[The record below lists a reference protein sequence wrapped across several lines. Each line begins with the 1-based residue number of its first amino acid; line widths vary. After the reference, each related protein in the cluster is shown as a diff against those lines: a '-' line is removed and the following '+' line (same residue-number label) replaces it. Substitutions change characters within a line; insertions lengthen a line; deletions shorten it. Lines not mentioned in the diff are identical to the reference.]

1 MSAHNS
7 RQPANAGSPTAAPDD
22 PAPDRP
28 GRDGPGPGATRPV
41 PAGPGQAGP
50 DQGSPG
56 QAGRAA
62 LEALDA
68 LLDPRWYITVLI
80 TGDGRIPCLTVSS
93 RHARLTWDIHATEGW
108 YWSAEVKVAPFG
120 DPGTTASVLAEML
133 DGAAT

>member
-1 MSAHNS
+1 MSAHNPQ
-7 RQPANAGSPTAAPDD
+7 QPAGAGSATAAP
-22 PAPDRP
+22 
-28 GRDGPGPGATRPV
+28 ATREPGS
-41 PAGPGQAGP
+41 PGQRCPEQGGPGQGGP
-50 DQGSPG
+50 KRAAIRPAPTGST

-93 RHARLTWDIHATEGW
+93 RYARLTWDIHADDGW
-108 YWSAEVKVAPFG
+108 FWSAEVKVAPFG

-133 DGAAT
+133 DDTAT